1 MVGKLKVVL
10 NKEKSDR
17 VAEVPRVELSV
28 AHDVVHRAVL
38 DSTWIPHLRHNYMHV
53 ILKTLFLNCKP
64 DDPKA
69 LLWSEYPTHHIGP
82 QGRQDYL
89 WRFMS

>member
-1 MVGKLKVVL
+1 MVGKLKIVL

-17 VAEVPRVELSV
+17 VAEVARVELSV
-28 AHDVVHRAVL
+28 AHDVAHRAVL
-38 DSTWIPHLRHNYMHV
+38 DSTWIPHLCDNTMHV
-53 ILKTLFLNCKP
+53 ILTTVFLNCKP

-69 LLWSEYPTHHIGP
+69 LLWSEYPTHHIEP

-89 WRFMS
+89 WRLRS